1 MRVGPAGEALLG
13 MLNDQRPDHRVSA
26 LWALREMGFWKLLSE
41 VGRLA
46 KEDNSMRVRRYA
58 LGVLKS
64 VAEIAQRQK
73 GKTG

>member
-1 MRVGPAGEALLG
+1 
-13 MLNDQRPDHRVSA
+13 
-26 LWALREMGFWKLLSE
+26 

-64 VAEIAQRQK
+64 VAETVQREK